1 MKHLEIN
8 GKLADMP
15 NDPIGYT
22 WQYFDM
28 MDPEKRFNPYTTTIK
43 LPKTPR
49 NVSLI
54 GYGHATGAS
63 LSPARDI
70 PNVNFYLG
78 AYRIISG
85 GYLKVTSIDD
95 TINVQVTSRT
105 TLADTLEALE
115 IADVF
120 ARAASDTGTIAASYA
135 DAITSLLAGTD
146 GWILHRTIEDA
157 VTSKTWTIHNYSSPN
172 ELPQHELW
180 IKMSLLFDTL
190 ETLGSFTFSVAEGG
204 AVVDMQ
210 ASTFYSDV
218 LAKLYT
224 PAWNYIIYPASY
236 PDNWYPRKLTSG
248 TRTVNGKAFEYSGVK
263 LFGGRNAWEMI
274 KLVGQL
280 TGAIIYF
287 SDGGIVIAPLSELDT
302 FTPLSFTNRIKKP
315 FTKYINL
322 PGYEAI
328 NYVRYSNSDNLPETY
343 AQGEIPADVNPV
355 KSRELL
361 KLNLV
366 LPGRYYNTTE
376 GRMLWNT
383 SYPENGELAST
394 PLILYDA
401 GTVTSGTAVTI
412 NFTAPGGTQSSS
424 GNVKILRQY
433 AILSGYVS
441 LYAAALQGT
450 VYEADM
456 NINIY
461 DLMRLK
467 PYSLL
472 QINDMGGLFFL
483 NSIKNFDPESGKL
496 AKVELVKM
504 YKITKPLDLDEVTA
518 RFVADH
524 AADFAAVGITVTY
537 YNGANKTIILTAST
551 PGTDMTE
558 YPSVET
564 IADNIKGAIANSATN
579 AAGKARKDQITLAG
593 TSGRATITC
602 NGVSRLAVFDTDLT
616 TTAHKFVTSFA
627 ADYLAVGV
635 TVIHSSHVLVFTAV
649 TPGVDFT
656 GATTIAAGLPDLSG
670 TVATLQANVAAQ
682 ARVDHIFVTGTSG
695 LLKISC
701 NGITRM
707 AGYKL
712 Q

>member
-54 GYGHATGAS
+54 GYGHATGAG
-63 LSPARDI
+63 LSTARAI
-70 PNVNFYLG
+70 HNVNFYLG
-78 AYRIISG
+78 PYKIISG
-85 GYLKVTSIDD
+85 GHLKVTSIDD
-95 TINVQVTSRT
+95 TINVQITSRT
-105 TLADTLEALE
+105 TLADTLETLE
-115 IADVF
+115 MADVF
-120 ARAASDTGTIAASYA
+120 SRAASDTGTIAASYA
-135 DAITSLLAGTD
+135 DTITSLLAGTD

-157 VTSKTWTIHNYSSPN
+157 VSSKTWLIHNYSAPN

-180 IKMSLLFDTL
+180 AKMSLLLDTI
-190 ETLGSFTFSVAEGG
+190 ETLGGFTFSVAEGG
-204 AVVDMQ
+204 ALVDLQ
-210 ASTFYSDV
+210 ASTFYSDI

-236 PDNWYPRKLTSG
+236 PNNWYVRQMTTG
-248 TRTVNGKAFEYSGVK
+248 TRTVNSKTFDYSEVK
-263 LFGGRNAWEMI
+263 LFGGKSAWELIRLM
-274 KLVGQL
+274 GQL
-280 TGAIIYF
+280 TCSIIYF
-287 SDGGIVIAPLSELDT
+287 SDGGIVIAPFSEMDT
-302 FTPLSFTNRIKKP
+302 FPAVSFNNRLKKP
-315 FTKYINL
+315 LTKYINL

-366 LPGRYYNTTE
+366 LPGRYYNSTE
-376 GRMLWNT
+376 GQMLWNT
-383 SYPENGELAST
+383 SYPENGELASI
-394 PLILYDA
+394 PLVLYDS
-401 GTVTSGTAVTI
+401 GRTTSGTAVTI

-450 VYEADM
+450 VYEADI

-472 QINDMGGLFFL
+472 QINELGGLYFL
-483 NSIKNFDPESGKL
+483 NSIKNFDPNSGKY
-496 AKVELVKM
+496 AKVQLVRM
-504 YKITKPLDLDEVTA
+504 YKITKPLDLEEVTE
-518 RFVADH
+518 RFATDY

-558 YPSVET
+558 YPSVE
-564 IADNIKGAIANSATN
+564 ILADDLKGTVANVATN
-579 AAGKARKDQITLAG
+579 VVAQARRDTVTLTG
-593 TSGRATITC
+593 TSGRATIVC
-602 NGVSRLAVFDTDLT
+602 NGVSRTAVWNTSLIQTATD
-616 TTAHKFVTSFA
+616 FVTMNA
-627 ADYLAVGV
+627 ADYLAAGV
-635 TVIHSSHVLVFTAV
+635 VLTRSSHVLIFTATV
-649 TPGVDFT
+649 AGVDFT
-656 GATTIAAGLPDLSG
+656 GSTSITNGIPNLAGS
-670 TVATLQANVAAQ
+670 VATLQANVAAV
-682 ARVDHIFVTGTSG
+682 ARRDNIFVTGTGG
-695 LLKISC
+695 LMKISC
-701 NGITRM
+701 NGISRI

>member
-54 GYGHATGAS
+54 GYGHATGAN
-63 LSPARDI
+63 LAVARDI

-78 AYRIISG
+78 SYKIISG

-105 TLADTLEALE
+105 TLADTLEALK
-115 IADVF
+115 ITDVF

-135 DAITSLLAGTD
+135 DTITSLLAGTD
-146 GWILHRTIEDA
+146 GWILHRTIEDP
-157 VTSKTWTIHNYSSPN
+157 VTSKTWLIHNYSYPN

-180 IKMSLLFDTL
+180 IKMSLLFETL
-190 ETLGSFTFSVAEGG
+190 ETLGNFTFSVAEGG
-204 AVVDMQ
+204 AVVDLQ
-210 ASTFYSDV
+210 ASTFYSSILV
-218 LAKLYT
+218 KLYT
-224 PAWNYIIYPASY
+224 PAWNYIIYPSSY
-236 PDNWYPRKLTSG
+236 PSNWYPRKMTSG
-248 TRTVNGKAFEYSGVK
+248 TRTVNGKSFEYSGVK

-280 TGAIIYF
+280 TGSIIYF

-315 FTKYINL
+315 FTKYVNL
-322 PGYEAI
+322 PGYEAT
-328 NYVRYSNSDNLPETY
+328 NYVRYSNSDNLAETY

-355 KSRELL
+355 KSKELL
-361 KLNLV
+361 RLDLL
-366 LPGRYYNTTE
+366 LPGRYYNSTE
-376 GRMLWNT
+376 ERMLWNT
-383 SYPENGELAST
+383 SYPENGDLASI

-401 GTVTSGTAVTI
+401 GTITSGAAVDI
-412 NFTAPGGTQSSS
+412 HFTAPFGTQSSS
-424 GNVKILRQY
+424 GNVKVLRQY
-433 AILSGYVS
+433 AILSGYLP

-456 NINIY
+456 DMNIY
-461 DLMRLK
+461 DLYRLK
-467 PYSLL
+467 PYSLVR
-472 QINDMGGLFFL
+472 INELGKLFYL
-483 NSIKNFDPESGKL
+483 NKITNFDPESGKL
-496 AKVELVKM
+496 AKVQLVKM
-504 YKITKPLDLDEVTA
+504 YKITKSLDLEEVTE
-518 RFVADH
+518 RFVADY

-537 YNGANKTIILTAST
+537 YNGANKSIILTAST

-558 YPSVET
+558 YPNVET
-564 IADNIKGAIANSATN
+564 IADDLKGTIANVATN
-579 AAGKARKDQITLAG
+579 TAAKAREDMITLAG
-593 TSGRATITC
+593 TGGRATITC
-602 NGVSRLAVFDTDLT
+602 NGVSKLAEFHTDLT
-616 TTAHKFVTSFA
+616 TTAQNFVTDFA

-635 TVIHSSHVLVFTAV
+635 TVRHINRVLIFTAV

-656 GATTIAAGLPDLSG
+656 GATTIVAGLPDLSG
-670 TVATLQANVAAQ
+670 TVATQQANVAAV
-682 ARVDHIFVTGTSG
+682 ARVDNIFVTGTGG
-695 LLKISC
+695 LIKISC
-701 NGITRM
+701 NGISRN
-707 AGYKL
+707 AGLKL

>member
-54 GYGHATGAS
+54 GYGHATGAN
-63 LSPARDI
+63 LSIARDI

-78 AYRIISG
+78 SCKVISG
-85 GYLKVTSIDD
+85 GYLKVTNIDD

-115 IADVF
+115 MADVF
-120 ARAASDTGTIAASYA
+120 ERAASDTGTIAASYA
-135 DAITSLLAGTD
+135 DTITSLLAGTD

-157 VTSKTWTIHNYSSPN
+157 VTSKTWLIHNYSSPN

-180 IKMSLLFDTL
+180 INMSLLFDTL
-190 ETLGSFTFSVAEGG
+190 EALGSFTFSVAEGG
-204 AVVDMQ
+204 AVVNLQ
-210 ASTFYSDV
+210 ASTFYSSI

-236 PDNWYPRKLTSG
+236 PNNWYVRGLTTG

-280 TGAIIYF
+280 IGAIIYF

-315 FTKYINL
+315 FTKYVNL

-366 LPGRYYNTTE
+366 LPGRYYNSTE
-376 GRMLWNT
+376 GQMLWNT
-383 SYPENGELAST
+383 SYPENGELASI
-394 PLILYDA
+394 PLVLYDS
-401 GTVTSGTAVTI
+401 GRTTSGTAVTI
-412 NFTAPGGTQSSS
+412 NFTAPGGTQSST

-456 NINIY
+456 NINLY

-483 NSIKNFDPESGKL
+483 NSIKNFDPDSGKL
-496 AKVELVKM
+496 AKVQLVKM
-504 YKITKPLDLDEVTA
+504 YKIDKPLDLEEVTE
-518 RFVADH
+518 RFATDY
-524 AADFAAVGITVTY
+524 AAAFAAVGITVTY
-537 YNGANKTIILTAST
+537 YNGANKTITLTAST

-558 YPSVET
+558 YPSVE
-564 IADNIKGAIANSATN
+564 ILADDLKGAVANAATN
-579 AAGKARKDQITLAG
+579 VVAKARRDTVTLTG
-593 TSGRATITC
+593 TSGRAAIVC
-602 NGVSRLAVFDTDLT
+602 NGVSRWAVWNTSLIQTATD
-616 TTAHKFVTSFA
+616 FVTANA
-627 ADYLAVGV
+627 ADYLAAGV
-635 TVIHSSHVLVFTAV
+635 VLTRSSQVLIFTAAV
-649 TPGVDFT
+649 PGTDFT
-656 GATTIAAGLPDLSG
+656 GATTIANILPDLAGS
-670 TVATLQANVAAQ
+670 VATLQANVAAV
-682 ARVDHIFVTGTSG
+682 ARVDNIFVTGTGG
-695 LLKISC
+695 LIKISC
-701 NGITRM
+701 NGISRN

>member
-54 GYGHATGAS
+54 GYGHATGAN
-63 LSPARDI
+63 LSIARDI

-78 AYRIISG
+78 SCKVISG
-85 GYLKVTSIDD
+85 GYLKVTNIDD

-115 IADVF
+115 MADVF
-120 ARAASDTGTIAASYA
+120 ERAASDTGTIAASYA
-135 DAITSLLAGTD
+135 DTITSLLAGTD

-157 VTSKTWTIHNYSSPN
+157 VTSKTWLIHNYSSPN

-180 IKMSLLFDTL
+180 INMSLLFDTL
-190 ETLGSFTFSVAEGG
+190 EALGSFTFSVAEGG
-204 AVVDMQ
+204 AVVNLQ
-210 ASTFYSDV
+210 ASTFYSSI

-236 PDNWYPRKLTSG
+236 PNNWYVRGLTTG

-280 TGAIIYF
+280 IGAIIYF

-315 FTKYINL
+315 FTKYVNL

-366 LPGRYYNTTE
+366 LPGRYYNSTE
-376 GRMLWNT
+376 GQMLWNT
-383 SYPENGELAST
+383 SYPENGELASI
-394 PLILYDA
+394 PLVLYDS
-401 GTVTSGTAVTI
+401 GRTTSGTAVTI
-412 NFTAPGGTQSSS
+412 NFTAPGGTQSST

-441 LYAAALQGT
+441 LYAAALKGT

-472 QINDMGGLFFL
+472 QINELGGLYFL
-483 NSIKNFDPESGKL
+483 NSIKNFDPNSGKY
-496 AKVELVKM
+496 AKVQLVRM
-504 YKITKPLDLDEVTA
+504 YKITKPLDLEEVTE
-518 RFVADH
+518 RFATDY

-558 YPSVET
+558 YPSVE
-564 IADNIKGAIANSATN
+564 ILADDLKGTVANVATN
-579 AAGKARKDQITLAG
+579 VVAQARRDTVTLTG
-593 TSGRATITC
+593 TSGRATIVC
-602 NGVSRLAVFDTDLT
+602 NGVSRTAVWNTSLIQTATD
-616 TTAHKFVTSFA
+616 FVTVNA
-627 ADYLAVGV
+627 ADYLAAGV
-635 TVIHSSHVLVFTAV
+635 VLTRSSHVLIFTATV
-649 TPGVDFT
+649 AGVDFT
-656 GATTIAAGLPDLSG
+656 GSTSITNGIPNLAGS
-670 TVATLQANVAAQ
+670 VATLQANVAAV
-682 ARVDHIFVTGTSG
+682 ARRDNIFVTGTGG
-695 LLKISC
+695 LMKISC
-701 NGITRM
+701 NGISRI

>member
-1 MKHLEIN
+1 M
-8 GKLADMP
+8 
-15 NDPIGYT
+15 
-22 WQYFDM
+22 
-28 MDPEKRFNPYTTTIK
+28 
-43 LPKTPR
+43 
-49 NVSLI
+49 
-54 GYGHATGAS
+54 
-63 LSPARDI
+63 
-70 PNVNFYLG
+70 
-78 AYRIISG
+78 
-85 GYLKVTSIDD
+85 
-95 TINVQVTSRT
+95 
-105 TLADTLEALE
+105 
-115 IADVF
+115 
-120 ARAASDTGTIAASYA
+120 
-135 DAITSLLAGTD
+135 
-146 GWILHRTIEDA
+146 
-157 VTSKTWTIHNYSSPN
+157 
-172 ELPQHELW
+172 
-180 IKMSLLFDTL
+180 
-190 ETLGSFTFSVAEGG
+190 
-204 AVVDMQ
+204 
-210 ASTFYSDV
+210 
-218 LAKLYT
+218 
-224 PAWNYIIYPASY
+224 
-236 PDNWYPRKLTSG
+236 
-248 TRTVNGKAFEYSGVK
+248 
-263 LFGGRNAWEMI
+263 
-274 KLVGQL
+274 
-280 TGAIIYF
+280 
-287 SDGGIVIAPLSELDT
+287 
-302 FTPLSFTNRIKKP
+302 
-315 FTKYINL
+315 
-322 PGYEAI
+322 
-328 NYVRYSNSDNLPETY
+328 
-343 AQGEIPADVNPV
+343 NPV

-376 GRMLWNT
+376 GRMLWKT

-450 VYEADM
+450 VYDADM

-558 YPSVET
+558 YPTVET
-564 IADNIKGAIANSATN
+564 IADNIKGAIANVATN
-579 AAGKARKDQITLAG
+579 AAGKARKDQITLSG

-602 NGVSRLAVFDTDLT
+602 NGVSRSAVFDTDLT
-616 TTAHKFVTSFA
+616 TTAHEFVTGFA

-656 GATTIAAGLPDLSG
+656 GATTIAAVLPNLSG

-682 ARVDHIFVTGTSG
+682 ARIDNIFVTGTSG